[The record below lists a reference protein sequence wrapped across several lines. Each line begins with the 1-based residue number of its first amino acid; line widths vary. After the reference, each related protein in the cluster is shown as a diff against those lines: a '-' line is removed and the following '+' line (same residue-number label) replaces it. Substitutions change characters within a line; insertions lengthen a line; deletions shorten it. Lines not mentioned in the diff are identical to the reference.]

1 MEQDAAQLVADIDR
15 LGDGY
20 TTLAGLVG
28 TPLILWSVT
37 ITAAVLVCQHCAAG
51 GTWAWSYQRINASVL
66 CIVAGLAAG
75 LLTAHAAVQQFRL
88 DLVVAT
94 YAARKTE
101 ACRKFEQAIANGKV
115 ISLSRDVVDDI
126 LRRDCNYLRL
136 MIASEQ
142 PGSRLK
148 FVRRYEPGPKG
159 AQLDYNVG
167 VPR

>member
-28 TPLILWSVT
+28 TPLVFWSIG

-51 GTWAWSYQRINASVL
+51 GTWAWSYQRI
-66 CIVAGLAAG
+66 VAGLAAG
-75 LLTAHAAVQQFRL
+75 LLTAQAAVQQFRL

-94 YAARKTE
+94 YAVRKTE
-101 ACRKFEQAIANGKV
+101 ACRKFEQAIADGKV
-115 ISLSRDVVDDI
+115 VSLSRDVVDDI